1 MYITNQQDIVMIVMH
16 IFKVKVITVV
26 GFKSVL
32 VKIIK
37 SHFGYF

>member
-1 MYITNQQDIVMIVMH
+1 MDIVNQQDIVMIVMH

-26 GFKSVL
+26 GFKNVL

-37 SHFGYF
+37 YHFGYF